1 MGSADMNA
9 RPSAVAPG
17 TMRALLVGLAVVNIA
32 AWNWAEYALGGQPVL
47 MASALLAWSF
57 GLRHAMDADHIAAI
71 DVVTRKLM
79 TQGRRPLWVGLSFS
93 LGHSSVVVLAT
104 LLLAILP
111 ARGWLDRWHLIGG
124 TVGSVVSIAFLLAMA
139 LVNTDVALAQW
150 RVLRAR
156 GVESAGPSVP
166 GGILAR
172 LFHPAFRLVNRGW
185 QMYPLGFL
193 FGLGFDTAT
202 EIGLLGLTAA
212 HAAHG
217 LGIAG
222 IMVFPL
228 LFTAGMALVDSIEAM
243 LMIRAFG
250 WSARSGRRRMIYNL
264 VVTMASVMA
273 AVVVGLVE
281 AVQMLDND
289 EAAPAGLAVRAARAL
304 GDHFPVVGLGIAALF
319 LAIWVVSAG
328 LDRFVPDRAGTL
340 PPRPTEP
347 RP

>member
-1 MGSADMNA
+1 
-9 RPSAVAPG
+9 
-17 TMRALLVGLAVVNIA
+17 
-32 AWNWAEYALGGQPVL
+32 
-47 MASALLAWSF
+47 
-57 GLRHAMDADHIAAI
+57 
-71 DVVTRKLM
+71 
-79 TQGRRPLWVGLSFS
+79 
-93 LGHSSVVVLAT
+93 
-104 LLLAILP
+104 
-111 ARGWLDRWHLIGG
+111 
-124 TVGSVVSIAFLLAMA
+124 
-139 LVNTDVALAQW
+139 
-150 RVLRAR
+150 
-156 GVESAGPSVP
+156 
-166 GGILAR
+166 
-172 LFHPAFRLVNRGW
+172 
-185 QMYPLGFL
+185 
-193 FGLGFDTAT
+193 
-202 EIGLLGLTAA
+202 
-212 HAAHG
+212 
-217 LGIAG
+217 
-222 IMVFPL
+222 
-228 LFTAGMALVDSIEAM
+228 M

>member
-1 MGSADMNA
+1 MNA

-17 TMRALLVGLAVVNIA
+17 AMRALLVGLAVVNIA
-32 AWNWAEYALGGQPVL
+32 AWSWAEYALGGQPVL

-93 LGHSSVVVLAT
+93 LGHSSVVILAT

-124 TVGSVVSIAFLLAMA
+124 TVGTAVSIAFLLAMA

-150 RVLRAR
+150 RALRAR

-166 GGILAR
+166 GGMLAR
-172 LFHPAFRLVNRGW
+172 LFRPAFRLVNRGW

-264 VVTMASVMA
+264 VVTMVSVMTA
-273 AVVVGLVE
+273 AVVGLVE
-281 AVQMLDND
+281 AVQMLDDD
-289 EAAPAGLAVRAARAL
+289 EATPAGLAVRAARAL

-319 LAIWVVSAG
+319 LAIWAVSAG
-328 LDRFVPDRAGTL
+328 LDRLVPDRAGTL

>member
-1 MGSADMNA
+1 MNA
-9 RPSAVAPG
+9 PPSVVAPG
-17 TMRALLVGLAVVNIA
+17 AMRALLVGLAVVNIA
-32 AWNWAEYALGGQPVL
+32 AWSWAEYTLGGQSVL
-47 MASALLAWSF
+47 MASALLAWTF

-93 LGHSSVVVLAT
+93 LGHSSVVILAT
-104 LLLAILP
+104 LMLAILP

-124 TVGSVVSIAFLLAMA
+124 TVGSAVSIAFLLAMA

-150 RVLRAR
+150 RALRAH
-156 GVESAGPSVP
+156 GMASAGPSVP
-166 GGILAR
+166 GGMLAR
-172 LFHPAFRLVNRGW
+172 MFHPAFRLVNRGW

-250 WSARSGRRRMIYNL
+250 WSAQSGQRRMVYNL

-281 AVQMLDND
+281 AVQMLDDD

-304 GDHFPVVGLGIAALF
+304 GDYFPVVGLGIAALF
-319 LAIWVVSAG
+319 LAIWAVFAG
-328 LDRFVPDRAGTL
+328 LDRLVPDRARTL